1 MAPQTGTVLALAE
14 QLAVDEQLRTRLVS
28 DPRGVLAEWEL
39 DPDRAPATV
48 VLPDLGGLGVRAEA
62 PEDEPD
68 PMNHAPEPIDEPAP
82 MNHAPDPLG
91 DDDGDGD

>member
-14 QLAVDEQLRTRLVS
+14 QLAVDEQLRARLVS
-28 DPRGVLAEWEL
+28 DPRAVLAEWNL

-48 VLPDLGGLGVRAEA
+48 VLPDLDALGVRAEA

-68 PMNHAPEPIDEPAP
+68 TMNHAPDPVEEPP
-82 MNHAPDPLG
+82 MNHAPDPIG
-91 DDDGDGD
+91 DDDGDDD